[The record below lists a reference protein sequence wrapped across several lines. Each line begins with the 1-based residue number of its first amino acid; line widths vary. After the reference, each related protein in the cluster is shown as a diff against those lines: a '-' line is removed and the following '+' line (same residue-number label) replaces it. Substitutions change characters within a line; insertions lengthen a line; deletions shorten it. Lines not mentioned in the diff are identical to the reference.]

1 MDLATNKY
9 VRITDPYTLLGRLY
23 TIFFLPTEACDI
35 PQRPSANVIVFTK
48 MDVKDTG
55 IACAKTNAHVCFKEP
70 RYSKTSKAKEMEI
83 SLCINEKDDKSVE
96 QKQTI
101 NAFFFFRLCFL
112 FRLLGR
118 NILRWERGFANCC
131 LGRRPKQ
138 TSARRPSKLR
148 EIAGTQVR
156 EGRVG
161 EKCKSNDRPPRFR
174 RTLMEKKKTS
184 F

>member
-1 MDLATNKY
+1 MDLATNKC
-9 VRITDPYTLLGRLY
+9 VRITDPYTLLGRLD

-101 NAFFFFRLCFL
+101 NAFFFSGFVFCFGCL
-112 FRLLGR
+112 EETFCGGNGGSQIVAWDDGLNKPLLGGRANSERLL
-118 NILRWERGFANCC
+118 
-131 LGRRPKQ
+131 
-138 TSARRPSKLR
+138 ARK
-148 EIAGTQVR
+148 
-156 EGRVG
+156 
-161 EKCKSNDRPPRFR
+161 
-174 RTLMEKKKTS
+174 
-184 F
+184 